1 MSTHPISLTQLQ
13 ADIQAQ
19 ARSRAEE
26 SLRAFARLYLG
37 HHLEKPPSRMHEDLY
52 QMLEALTQRP
62 GARLAVAA
70 PRNSAKSTLVTLLYP
85 LWSIC
90 YRRHR
95 FVVLL
100 SDTAD
105 KAAEFLD
112 HIKHE
117 LVNNPRLAED
127 YPEACERGGRYPRA
141 PRWRANEIITANNIK
156 VAAQGVNQNI
166 RGRRYVETR
175 PDLIIVDDAES
186 RENTHTA
193 EARAKLDEWFN
204 KSVLKAGT
212 KQTRVLV
219 VGTIQH
225 YDSLLERLTNPIK
238 SPLWESRIYRSVIR
252 WSTRPDLWATWSALL
267 HRREELDGGTGAEA
281 AGKYFEANRKAMLE
295 GTEVLWPENE
305 DYYALMLMR
314 ESEGPASF
322 DSEKQNQPVNPADCL
337 FLEEE
342 FHYWDDRW
350 GSSAELIAAVGKN
363 ACWFGACDPSLGKSG
378 KYADDSAI
386 ITLLQDSS
394 NGTLYVIDAD
404 ILRRKPDLIIES
416 VLTYQRLRRY
426 TKLAFESNQFQ
437 SLLADELTRRSNA
450 EGLYLPVEP
459 VQHSRDK
466 LARIQSLQPLVR
478 SGTLQFSRRHAVLLE
493 QMRLFPKA
501 AHDDGPDALEMAVA
515 AARSVSCQKIEC
527 ILGPRLKSAGLR
539 DWYGSSDGLRDDQ
552 TAWPEDYRWGPE
564 MAPTVEAVNTN
575 IKI

>member
-1 MSTHPISLTQLQ
+1 MSATTLSLAQVQ

-19 ARSRAEE
+19 SRSRAEQ
-26 SLRAFARLYLG
+26 SLRAFGLLYLR
-37 HHLEKPPSRMHEDLY
+37 HHLEKPPSRMHEELY
-52 QMLEALTQRP
+52 EMLESLTQRP

-90 YRRHR
+90 HRRHR
-95 FVVLL
+95 FIVLL

-117 LVNNPRLAED
+117 LVNNARLAED
-127 YPEACERGGRYPRA
+127 YPEACERSGRYPRA
-141 PRWRANEIITANNIK
+141 PRWRANEIITANDVK

-166 RGRRYVETR
+166 RGRRHVETR
-175 PDLIIVDDAES
+175 PDLIIVDEAEN
-186 RENTHTA
+186 RENTQTA

-204 KSVLKAGT
+204 KSVLKAGS
-212 KQTRVLV
+212 KETRVLV

-225 YDSLLERLTNPIK
+225 YDSLLARLTNRVK
-238 SPLWESRIYRSVIR
+238 SPLWESKVYRSVER
-252 WSTRPDLWATWSALL
+252 WSTRPELWGTWSALL
-267 HRREELDGGTGAEA
+267 HRREELDGDTGPEA
-281 AGKYFEANRKAMLE
+281 AGKYFEANREAMLE
-295 GTEVLWPENE
+295 DTEVLWPENE

-314 ESEGPASF
+314 ESEGPVSF
-322 DSEKQNQPVNPADCL
+322 DSEKQNEPVNPADCL

-350 GSSAELIAAVGKN
+350 ESSAELIAAVGNN
-363 ACWFGACDPSLGKSG
+363 ACWVGACDPSLGKSG
-378 KYADDSAI
+378 RHADDSAI
-386 ITLLQDSS
+386 ITLLRDSS
-394 NGTLYVIDAD
+394 TGTLYVIDAD
-404 ILRRKPDLIIES
+404 ILRRKPDLIIET

-426 TKLAFESNQFQ
+426 TKFAFESNQFQ

-459 VQHSRDK
+459 VVHSSDK

-478 SGTLQFSRRHAVLLE
+478 SGTLQFSQRHAVLLE

-515 AARSVSCQKIEC
+515 AARSLACDKIEF
-527 ILGPRLKSAGLR
+527 ILGPPLRCAQARGL
-539 DWYGSSDGLRDDQ
+539 
-552 TAWPEDYRWGPE
+552 
-564 MAPTVEAVNTN
+564 
-575 IKI
+575 

>member
-1 MSTHPISLTQLQ
+1 MSATALSLAQVQ

-19 ARSRAEE
+19 ARSRAEQ
-26 SLRAFARLYLG
+26 SLRAFSRLYLP

-52 QMLEALTQRP
+52 GILESLTQRP

-90 YRRHR
+90 HRRYR
-95 FVVLL
+95 FIVLL

-127 YPEACERGGRYPRA
+127 YPDACERYGHYPRA
-141 PRWRANEIITANNIK
+141 PRWRADEIITANGIK
-156 VAAQGVNQNI
+156 VTALGVSQNI
-166 RGRRYVETR
+166 RGRRHVETR
-175 PDLIIVDDAES
+175 PDLIIVDDVET
-186 RENTHTA
+186 RENTQSA

-204 KSVLKAGT
+204 KSILKAGT

-225 YDSLLERLTNPIK
+225 YDSLLARLTDRVK
-238 SPLWESRIYRSVIR
+238 SPLWESKVYRSVIS
-252 WSTRPDLWATWSALL
+252 WSTRPELWETWSALL
-267 HRREELDGGTGAEA
+267 HRREELDGGTGTEA
-281 AGKYFEANRKAMLE
+281 AEKYFEANREAMLE

-322 DSEKQNQPVNPADCL
+322 DSEKQNEPVNPADCL

-350 GSSAELIAAVGKN
+350 ESSAELIAAVGKN
-363 ACWFGACDPSLGKSG
+363 ACWVGACDPSLGKSG
-378 KYADDSAI
+378 KHADDSAI
-386 ITLLQDSS
+386 ITLLRDSS
-394 NGTLYVIDAD
+394 TGTLYVIDAD

-416 VLTYQRLRRY
+416 VLTYQRLRSY
-426 TKLAFESNQFQ
+426 TRFAFESNQFQ

-459 VQHSRDK
+459 VQHSSDK

-515 AARSVSCQKIEC
+515 AARSVSNQRIEC
-527 ILGPRLKSAGLR
+527 ILGPPLRSAGLR
-539 DWYGSSDGLRDDQ
+539 DWCGSVGERF
-552 TAWPEDYRWGPE
+552 Y
-564 MAPTVEAVNTN
+564 
-575 IKI
+575 